1 MSAPKAKPA
10 TPREKMKVKLV
21 VAVCKATRGIGV
33 SGALPWRLRGDM
45 AFFKQLTRST
55 TNPLKRNAVI
65 MGRKTWQSIP
75 EKFRP
80 LADRLNVVVSSNA
93 AARKEYAIPADV
105 LVASSLPEALALLA
119 EDGVGRDVESVF
131 VIGGASLY
139 REALATPGL
148 CERVHITNVCRLKGD
163 GPEAVED
170 AAGFACAGFFPE
182 LLAADFRLAS
192 QTAEQTEGTLWGTL
206 RFSFATYAAASA
218 ASAVPSAHLAALGS
232 VHEELQYL
240 NLVRDVIETGVRR
253 EDRTGV
259 GTLSKF
265 GVQMRFSLRE
275 RFPLLTTKS
284 VFWRGVAEELL
295 WFVSGDTSA
304 KTLQDK
310 KIRIWD
316 GNSSR
321 EYLDSIG
328 LADREEGDLGPVYG
342 WQWRHF
348 GAEYVDMHA
357 DYAGQGVDQIAAILH
372 ALKHKPHDRRIVLSA
387 WNPADLPKMALP
399 PCHMFAQFFVAD
411 GELSCQMYQ
420 RSADLGLGVPF
431 NIASYALLTRLLAH
445 VSGLKA
451 GDFVHCI
458 GDAHVYLNHV
468 EALREQLMRTPR
480 PFPTLS
486 IADRV
491 TSLDE
496 CTFADFTIDGYEPHG
511 KIKMEMA
518 V

>member
-1 MSAPKAKPA
+1 M
-10 TPREKMKVKLV
+10 
-21 VAVCKATRGIGV
+21 
-33 SGALPWRLRGDM
+33 
-45 AFFKQLTRST
+45 
-55 TNPLKRNAVI
+55 
-65 MGRKTWQSIP
+65 
-75 EKFRP
+75 
-80 LADRLNVVVSSNA
+80 
-93 AARKEYAIPADV
+93 
-105 LVASSLPEALALLA
+105 
-119 EDGVGRDVESVF
+119 
-131 VIGGASLY
+131 
-139 REALATPGL
+139 
-148 CERVHITNVCRLKGD
+148 
-163 GPEAVED
+163 
-170 AAGFACAGFFPE
+170 
-182 LLAADFRLAS
+182 
-192 QTAEQTEGTLWGTL
+192 
-206 RFSFATYAAASA
+206 
-218 ASAVPSAHLAALGS
+218 
-232 VHEELQYL
+232 
-240 NLVRDVIETGVRR
+240 
-253 EDRTGV
+253 
-259 GTLSKF
+259 
-265 GVQMRFSLRE
+265 
-275 RFPLLTTKS
+275 
-284 VFWRGVAEELL
+284 
-295 WFVSGDTSA
+295 
-304 KTLQDK
+304 
-310 KIRIWD
+310 
-316 GNSSR
+316 
-321 EYLDSIG
+321 
-328 LADREEGDLGPVYG
+328 YG